1 MLEKIIGGAGRII
14 GRVVATASFA
24 SEKIKPKS
32 VARTHPKV
40 VRNPQ
45 FFPTTLFAATG
56 SSAKMHLLNFTMGV
70 NQRRY
75 FASGE
80 TDMSRLPVGYD
91 DFGKVVDRKL
101 EFVDKSLFIKDVID
115 DPAEVIL
122 ITRPR
127 RFGKTFNMSLLHYF
141 FAGDVRGR
149 KTQGMFDGL
158 KIAGIPEYME
168 QQGKYPVISL
178 TLKEVKSENPE
189 IFYESFKDTI
199 KKLYQEHRV
208 ILEEG
213 KLYPEE
219 EKQYQAVLNGTANE
233 VQIRRA
239 LESLTGYLYRY
250 HGERTIVL
258 IDEYDTPIQSGYVH
272 GYYDK
277 AVDLMREFLGAALK
291 SNAYLH
297 KAVLTGILRVA
308 KESLFSGL
316 NNVEVY
322 SLLKNE
328 YSQYFGFTEEEVTR
342 LFVESGLQDKLLGAK
357 AWYNGYQIG
366 GTVVYNPWSIV
377 SCIKRK
383 GLFEPYWINTSDNLL
398 IKRTLVG
405 SSIATK
411 EKFKT
416 LLEGNPVEAIID
428 DNFAFPELESN
439 ESAFWNLFLTAGYL
453 KATSQQLTPEGLTA
467 CQLEIPNLE
476 VKGLYTRF
484 VKEWLS
490 NGKGIQWYNEFIERL
505 LMGNIEAFE
514 KDIEQIM
521 LQTASTHDVAR
532 EPEAF
537 YQGLMIGLTVSLGQ
551 RGYQVKSNRES
562 GHGRY
567 DIAIIPDD
575 KSKLALVLELKSVEA
590 PKVKKADDAALQ
602 ETLNIAAKEA
612 LVQINS
618 RHYLADVK
626 QLGIK
631 SVCKIGLAFSGKHLK
646 ADYEMEGVT
655 HKQQSNT
662 KLIK

>member
-1 MLEKIIGGAGRII
+1 MLEKIIGGAGKII
-14 GRVVATASFA
+14 SRVVATASSA
-24 SEKIKPKS
+24 SEKIKSKS
-32 VARTHPKV
+32 VARTNPKV
-40 VRNPQ
+40 VRNSQ
-45 FFPTTLFAATG
+45 FFPTTQFAMTS
-56 SSAKMHLLNFTMGV
+56 SSAKKHLLNFTMGV

-75 FASGE
+75 FTSGE
-80 TDMSRLPVGYD
+80 KDMSKLPVGYD
-91 DFGKVVDRKL
+91 DFGEVVDRKL
-101 EFVDKSLFIKDVID
+101 DFVDKSLFIKDVID
-115 DPAEVIL
+115 DPAKVIL

-141 FAGDVRGR
+141 FAKDVRGR

-178 TLKEVKSENPE
+178 TLKDVKSENPE
-189 IFYESFKDTI
+189 VFYESFKETI
-199 KKLYQEHRV
+199 KNLYQEHRA
-208 ILEEG
+208 LLKEG

-219 EKQYQAVLNGTANE
+219 VKQYEAVLNGTASE
-233 VQIRRA
+233 VQIRK
-239 LESLTGYLYRY
+239 SLGSITGYLYRY
-250 HGERTIVL
+250 HGERAIVL
-258 IDEYDTPIQSGYVH
+258 IDEYDTPIQSGHIH
-272 GYYDK
+272 GYYNK
-277 AVDLMREFLGAALK
+277 AIDLMREFLGAALK
-291 SNAYLH
+291 SNPYLH
-297 KAVLTGILRVA
+297 RAVLTGILRVA

-328 YSQYFGFTEEEVTR
+328 YSEYFGFTEEEVTR
-342 LFVESGLQDKLLGAK
+342 LFVESGLKDKLPEAK

-366 GTVVYNPWSIV
+366 STVVYNPWSIV

-383 GLFEPYWINTSDNLL
+383 GVFEPYWINTSDNLL
-398 IKRTLVG
+398 IKQILVR
-405 SSIATK
+405 SSITTK
-411 EKFKT
+411 EKFKI

-428 DNFAFPELESN
+428 DNFAFPELGSN
-439 ESAFWNLFLTAGYL
+439 ESALWNLFLTAGYL

-505 LMGNIEAFE
+505 LTGNIEAFE

-521 LQTASTHDVAR
+521 LQTTSTHDVAR

-551 RGYQVKSNRES
+551 RGYHVKSNRES

-575 KSKLALVLELKSVEA
+575 KNKLAIVLELKSVGA
-590 PKVKKADDAALQ
+590 PKAKKADDAALK
-602 ETLNIAAKEA
+602 ETLNTAAKEA
-612 LVQINS
+612 LTQINS
-618 RHYLADVK
+618 RHYLTDLK

-646 ADYEMEGVT
+646 TEYEIEGAELKT
-655 HKQQSNT
+655 NPSYRG
-662 KLIK
+662 